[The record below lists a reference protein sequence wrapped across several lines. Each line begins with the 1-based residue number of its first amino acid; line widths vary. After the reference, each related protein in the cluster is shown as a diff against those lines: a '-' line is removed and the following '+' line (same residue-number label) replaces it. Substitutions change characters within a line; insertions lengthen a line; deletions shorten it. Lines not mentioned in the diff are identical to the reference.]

1 MFKNK
6 KKNIGTEITKGRKN
20 ESEIIKYPERG
31 IFKKLKMNRKHNET
45 DKHWK
50 RKYRDIG
57 KHKEENI
64 ETDNDWIGT

>member
-45 DKHWK
+45 DKH
-50 RKYRDIG
+50 
-57 KHKEENI
+57 
-64 ETDNDWIGT
+64 